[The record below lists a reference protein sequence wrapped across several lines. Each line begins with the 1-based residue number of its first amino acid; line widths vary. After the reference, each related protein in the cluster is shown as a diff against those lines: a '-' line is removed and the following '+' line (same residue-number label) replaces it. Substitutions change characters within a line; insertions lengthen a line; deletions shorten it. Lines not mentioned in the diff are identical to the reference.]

1 MNSSNVARGTTEQHQ
16 PDFSPQAGGV
26 PSVRPMAGVE
36 RVFGA
41 QQVQVHRDEAKVMQ
55 KLKVLA
61 SAAGGEWYYRFPVRK
76 KMVDEATGRETWGTD
91 FIEGPSIKLANDL
104 CRIYGNCD
112 VDTRV
117 IDLGDSWLFYA
128 RFIDLESGYSLTR
141 PFQQRKA
148 QTSMNTKDPGRAQD
162 IAFQIGCS
170 KAIRNVAVNALQTFA
185 DFAFEEARDALVKKV
200 GADLENWRRRTIE
213 GIGKIPVDIKRV
225 ERVMGRASKDWLAPD
240 VAKIISMMKAIADGM
255 ATADETFPD
264 PNKPEPK
271 PDQSGSGPATV
282 DEKLDQFGAGTSGGE
297 GEESPGA
304 TTHAHEADTADTQ
317 ESVVRRAGEAAPG
330 GASAPTPIDPDTYE
344 QHARAI
350 IDAAQDRASAA
361 KLEPWWASDAER
373 KLRNACH
380 VDMTLFNQ
388 IKDLIGQKVAQ
399 FDKKK

>member
-1 MNSSNVARGTTEQHQ
+1 MNTVANRTLEQHQ
-16 PDFSPQAGGV
+16 PDFSPQSGGAPAV
-26 PSVRPMAGVE
+26 MPMQGVE

-41 QQVQVHRDEAKVMQ
+41 QRLQVYRDDGKVMQ
-55 KLKVLA
+55 KIKA
-61 SAAGGEWYYRFPVRK
+61 TAAAAGENWYYRFPVK
-76 KMVDEATGRETWGTD
+76 NRETNTTEW
-91 FIEGPSIKLANDL
+91 IEGPSIKLANDL
-104 CRIYGNCD
+104 ARIFGNCD

-128 RFIDLESGYSLTR
+128 RFIDLETGFSMTR

-148 QTSMNTKDPGRAQD
+148 QTSMRTKDPGRAQD
-162 IAFQIGCS
+162 IAFQIGAS
-170 KAIRNVAVNALQTFA
+170 KAIRNVVCNSLQTFS
-185 DFAFEEARDALVKKV
+185 DFAFEEARDALVGKV
-200 GADLENWRRRTIE
+200 GKDLDGWRRRTIE
-213 GIGKIPVDIKRV
+213 GIGKIPVDLKRV
-225 ERVMGRASKDWLAPD
+225 ELVVGRAAKDWLAPD
-240 VAKIISMMKAIADGM
+240 VARIIAMMKAIADGM

-264 PNKPEPK
+264 PSKSEPK
-271 PDQSGSGPATV
+271 PDQGGGPATV
-282 DEKLDQFGAGTSGGE
+282 EEKLDQFGAGTSGGE